1 MPGYLKV
8 DGSQR
13 PVVAPYVKVN
23 GNWQPVALGYTKV
36 DGVWKI
42 WHSAEIVDNFN
53 RANDANLGTASNTFS
68 QWNELSGNWA
78 IQNNQAFYDGSAGPG
93 IAFTQLYKAS
103 TDYKVTI
110 DTPSN
115 TGLGVSFWVQDNN
128 NWHAA
133 IPGSRQQNNPSF
145 YSCPSGFTLNG
156 TICTR
161 TTNYPDAVYQGP
173 YSVSPTAVPVYSYS
187 CSSGQLSGTNCIIT
201 TDVGPAT
208 TRSFTSYS
216 CPGGGAPSGTNRCST
231 PRACNC
237 RTSTSTT
244 YISPGD
250 PCSGSRTN
258 VWGGVVACTTT
269 RTTCSC
275 SGTGANCTG
284 GQSCGSVFSFATPT
298 TSTTTTCSTG
308 TPIGGRCYTTSPIP
322 AQQTQTG
329 TNYVCPASCPPSGS
343 SCSCPAPGLV
353 CASGGNRDGNKC
365 STTESQN
372 ATFNPAT
379 TSYPSVIRIFRN
391 LSGTITQVFTQDVS
405 SDPRS
410 MEVST
415 SGANI
420 TVALYSAAG
429 LGGSRIASVV
439 HNSGSSIRTRGVGIA
454 KNGNQVQRQGSTVDN
469 FRAE

>member
-1 MPGYLKV
+1 VPGYLKV

-133 IPGSRQQNNPSF
+133 IPGSRQQDNPSF

-156 TICTR
+156 TTCNR
-161 TTNYPDAVYQGP
+161 TTNYPASYEGP
-173 YSVSPTAVPVYSYS
+173 YTTSANPTYSYTYS
-187 CSSGQLSGTNCIIT
+187 CPNGGTLSGSSCVTSSSY
-201 TDVGPAT
+201 PAT
-208 TRSFTSYS
+208 SSTSTSYS
-216 CPGGGAPSGTNRCST
+216 CPSGSSGPSSTNRCRRSRPCT
-231 PRACNC
+231 
-237 RTSTSTT
+237 TSTSTT
-244 YISPGD
+244 YSSSSSCPGGSSR
-250 PCSGSRTN
+250 PVFSGSGPNSVVYECTRTTTYCPPDDIFFATQTTSTSYSCPQ
-258 VWGGVVACTTT
+258 GGTRSGSTCTTT
-269 RTTCSC
+269 SSYPATQ
-275 SGTGANCTG
+275 TG
-284 GQSCGSVFSFATPT
+284 
-298 TSTTTTCSTG
+298 
-308 TPIGGRCYTTSPIP
+308 
-322 AQQTQTG
+322 QTQTG
-329 TNYVCPASCPPSGS
+329 YSCPSGS
-343 SCSCPAPGLV
+343 TQNGSTCSYPGRGYYCPQ
-353 CASGGNRDGNKC
+353 GGTRNG
-365 STTESQN
+365 TTCTLSESQS
-372 ATFNPAT
+372 ATFNPAS

>member
-1 MPGYLKV
+1 VPGYLKV

-133 IPGSRQQNNPSF
+133 IPGSRQQDNPSF

-173 YSVSPTAVPVYSYS
+173 YSVSPTPVPVYSYS

-201 TDVGPAT
+201 TDVGSAT

-216 CPGGGAPSGTNRCST
+216 CPSGSSGPSSTNRCRTSRPCT
-231 PRACNC
+231 
-237 RTSTSTT
+237 TSTSTT
-244 YISPGD
+244 YNSSPSCPGGSSR
-250 PCSGSRTN
+250 PVFSGS
-258 VWGGVVACTTT
+258 GAYPVVYECT
-269 RTTCSC
+269 RTTTYCPPD
-275 SGTGANCTG
+275 
-284 GQSCGSVFSFATPT
+284 FIFFATPT
-298 TSTTTTCSTG
+298 TTTTTTCSTG
-308 TPIGGRCYTTSPIP
+308 TPSGGRCYTTSPIP